1 MYIYNQVLLLGIM
14 ESVNYI
20 EFRSNLKHCLD
31 AVFNDR
37 SDVVIPR
44 KGLKDLVLDSSYE
57 YNSKN
62 HQNLSSTVVLEDF
75 KPYICCNEKNI

>member
-1 MYIYNQVLLLGIM
+1 MYIYNQVLLFGIM
-14 ESVNYI
+14 GILNYT
-20 EFRSNLKHCLD
+20 EFRSNLKHWLD
-31 AVFNDR
+31 NFFNDG
-37 SDVVIPR
+37 SELIIKR